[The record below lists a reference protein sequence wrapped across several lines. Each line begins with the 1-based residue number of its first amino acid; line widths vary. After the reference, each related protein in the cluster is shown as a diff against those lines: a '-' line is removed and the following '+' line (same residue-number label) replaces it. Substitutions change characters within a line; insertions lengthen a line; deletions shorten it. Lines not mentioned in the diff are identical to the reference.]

1 MFFYLR
7 ILRPPRLT
15 RTDTL
20 FPYPT
25 LLRSNLV
32 RRNERDV
39 CAPSLNKHL
48 ITIVLAFFGGGIF
61 AIDIHRD
68 IPVVTEYR
76 RPKWVI
82 AHLMHLGAVEAAP
95 VNETYGYLRRS
106 MPGVFKHQSTQDRK
120 STRLNSSH

>member
-82 AHLMHLGAVEAAP
+82 AHLMH
-95 VNETYGYLRRS
+95 RS
-106 MPGVFKHQSTQDRK
+106 EEHTSDLQSLMRI
-120 STRLNSSH
+120 